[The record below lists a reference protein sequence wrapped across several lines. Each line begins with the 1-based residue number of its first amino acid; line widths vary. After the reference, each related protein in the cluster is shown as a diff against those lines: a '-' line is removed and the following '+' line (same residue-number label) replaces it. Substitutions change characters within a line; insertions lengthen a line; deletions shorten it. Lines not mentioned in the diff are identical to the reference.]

1 LLATVARTENK
12 ETDVGKVVVSKSIS
26 LDGFVAGPNVGVEFP
41 MGVGGLRLHE
51 WFLNG
56 PTSDANATLQ
66 RDSIAAYGAV
76 ILGKRTYDVGVDL
89 WEDTPYPLPTFVLT
103 HGAQPER
110 VAKSATFTFV
120 TDGIASALD
129 KAQAA
134 AGDKDVVLMG
144 ADVSAQYLKA
154 GLVDEIQLAV
164 IPVLL
169 SSGTRLFDGI
179 GDEQIELDPTLVVES
194 AGVTHMRMRVVR

>member
-1 LLATVARTENK
+1 M
-12 ETDVGKVVVSKSIS
+12 GKVVVSKSIS
-26 LDGFVAGPNVGVEFP
+26 LDGFVAGPNVGKEFP
-41 MGVGGLRLHE
+41 MGVGGPRLHE

-56 PTSDANATLQ
+56 PTSDTNADLQ
-66 RDSIAAYGAV
+66 RDSIAAFGGV

-103 HGAQPER
+103 HNAQPNR
-110 VAKSATFTFV
+110 VARSGTFTFV
-120 TDGIASALD
+120 TDGIVSALE

-134 AGDKDVVLMG
+134 AGNRDVVLMG
-144 ADVSAQYLKA
+144 ADVSAQYLRA

-169 SSGTRLFDGI
+169 GNGTRLFDDI
-179 GDEQIELDPTLVVES
+179 GARPIELHPTLVTES
-194 AGVTHMRMRVVR
+194 AGVTHLRMRVVR

>member
-1 LLATVARTENK
+1 
-12 ETDVGKVVVSKSIS
+12 VGKVVVSKSIS
-26 LDGFVAGPNVGVEFP
+26 LDGFVAGPNVSKEFP
-41 MGVGGLRLHE
+41 MGVGGPRLHE

-56 PTSDANATLQ
+56 PTSDTNAELQ
-66 RDSIAAYGAV
+66 RESVAAFGAV

-103 HGAQPER
+103 HNAQPER

-120 TDGIASALD
+120 TDGIIRALE
-129 KAQAA
+129 KAQVA
-134 AGDKDVVLMG
+134 AGGKDVVLMG

-169 SSGTRLFDGI
+169 GSGTRLFDAI
-179 GDEQIELDPTLVVES
+179 GNDQIDLAPTLVIES
-194 AGVTHMRMRVVR
+194 AGVTHMRMRVLR